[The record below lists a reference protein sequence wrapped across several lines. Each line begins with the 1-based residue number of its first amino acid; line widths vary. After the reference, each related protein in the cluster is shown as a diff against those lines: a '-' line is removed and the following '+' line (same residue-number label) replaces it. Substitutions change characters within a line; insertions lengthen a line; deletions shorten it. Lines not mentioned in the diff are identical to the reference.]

1 MERCYL
7 IVFTLPAHVLLQAPA
22 HRLLPNLTSNN
33 LSFPSLYNAFLPI
46 SYQRTR
52 KQKILPFLFFL
63 DPYHLIFFYPLFPYI
78 PFFIICIHTHA
89 DLFVLFSF
97 TLANWIIIFKE
108 LFFSFFFSIH
118 HHQAHLHHIFNL
130 YTPLLHLAY
139 PSCEDTHINHNTHSF
154 LPYYSLIFVG

>member
-7 IVFTLPAHVLLQAPA
+7 IAFTLPAHVLLQAPA
-22 HRLLPNLTSNN
+22 HPHLPNLTSNN
-33 LSFPSLYNAFLPI
+33 LSFPSLHNAFLPI

-52 KQKILPFLFFL
+52 KQKNITFPFFSPLPSNFS
-63 DPYHLIFFYPLFPYI
+63 YPLFPYI
-78 PFFIICIHTHA
+78 YFFVICIHT

-108 LFFSFFFSIH
+108 LFFSFFSIH

>member
-7 IVFTLPAHVLLQAPA
+7 IAFTLPAHVLILQAPA
-22 HRLLPNLTSNN
+22 HPHLPNLTSNN
-33 LSFPSLYNAFLPI
+33 LSFPSLHNAFLPI

-52 KQKILPFLFFL
+52 KQKNIIFPFFSPLPSNFS
-63 DPYHLIFFYPLFPYI
+63 YPLFPYI
-78 PFFIICIHTHA
+78 PFFVICIHTHT

-108 LFFSFFFSIH
+108 LFFLFFSIH

-139 PSCEDTHINHNTHSF
+139 PARTPISTITHTPFF
-154 LPYYSLIFVG
+154 LIILLYL

>member
-7 IVFTLPAHVLLQAPA
+7 IAFTLPAHVLILQAPA
-22 HRLLPNLTSNN
+22 HPHLPNLTSNN
-33 LSFPSLYNAFLPI
+33 LSFPSLHNAFLPI

-52 KQKILPFLFFL
+52 KQKNITFPFFSPLPSNFS
-63 DPYHLIFFYPLFPYI
+63 YPLFPYI
-78 PFFIICIHTHA
+78 YFFVICIHT

-108 LFFSFFFSIH
+108 LFFSFFSIH

-139 PSCEDTHINHNTHSF
+139 PARTPISTITHTPFF
-154 LPYYSLIFVG
+154 LIILLYL